1 MRATV
6 SLAGLGLAVLAA
18 VALLSDTAAEA
29 QGLDERLARL
39 EGQVR
44 ALERGVS
51 QGSPAGA
58 DNGNDREAEIVGAIR
73 SLTGQLE
80 IMDFQLRRL
89 NERVDKLSA
98 AVNEIPAA
106 GTATGGRR

>member
-6 SLAGLGLAVLAA
+6 FLTGLGLAALAA
-18 VALLSDTAAEA
+18 LALLPAMTAEA

-58 DNGNDREAEIVGAIR
+58 GNGNDREAEIAGAIR
-73 SLTGQLE
+73 NLTGQLE
-80 IMDFQLRRL
+80 ILDFQLRRL